1 MEAIDNFL
9 KCTDCNRLFFTK
21 TGFKIHNSKH
31 HSEEEETKR
40 HVSVQDKCLEIQ
52 SPTCNHSVSLI
63 EKEKTIAE
71 KSKKGSTVETP
82 LNFSSNE
89 SSQSKGCSELMGPV
103 VGDTSK
109 HGTVEKIA
117 DQDFSEKEN
126 QGGIYTLNKQRNA
139 SVTNL
144 KSEIKTSS
152 NQLKDGRRAVDATP
166 RKHSCEICKQV
177 FNLKCNLNRHI
188 KNIHEK
194 IKPFQCNICPQVFG
208 YKKDFQNHKSA
219 VHEKNKPFHCHICQ
233 KSFGYKQDYRKHTVV
248 VHEKTKSFKCQLCQ
262 KSFGWKTYLQ
272 MHTRVVHNKNM

>member
-1 MEAIDNFL
+1 MFGNTITNLQSFSFIDW
-9 KCTDCNRLFFTK
+9 KKK
-21 TGFKIHNSKH
+21 TF
-31 HSEEEETKR
+31 
-40 HVSVQDKCLEIQ
+40 
-52 SPTCNHSVSLI
+52 
-63 EKEKTIAE
+63 IAE
-71 KSKKGSTVETP
+71 KSLKGSTVETP

-89 SSQSKGCSELMGPV
+89 SSQSKGCSELMAPV

-109 HGTVEKIA
+109 HGTMEKIA

-144 KSEIKTSS
+144 KPEIKTSS

-194 IKPFQCNICPQVFG
+194 IKPF
-208 YKKDFQNHKSA
+208 
-219 VHEKNKPFHCHICQ
+219 
-233 KSFGYKQDYRKHTVV
+233 
-248 VHEKTKSFKCQLCQ
+248 
-262 KSFGWKTYLQ
+262 
-272 MHTRVVHNKNM
+272 